1 MNKTKKS
8 LGLLFLLFTIG
19 LMIFG
24 VSVKAANK
32 KIALNK
38 TKATVTVGKSLT
50 LKLNNVSILQKKT
63 IQWFS
68 SNHKIATVT
77 NKGKVTTKKAGN
89 VVITAKYKGKKYK
102 CKLKVIKKESK
113 ESDDSTDDSKEKT
126 AKTTTEATT
135 EETKTVAENGT
146 YTTKDDVALYIHTY
160 KKLPKNFITKDEAKK
175 LGWSGGSLEKYAPG
189 KSIGGDYFGNYEG
202 KLPKK
207 DGRTYHECDID
218 TKKAS
223 SRGAKRIV
231 FSDDGL
237 VYYTEDHYET
247 FTLLYGQK

>member
-50 LKLNNVSILQKKT
+50 LKLNNVPILQKKT

-77 NKGKVTTKKAGN
+77 KKGKVTTKKAGS

-113 ESDDSTDDSKEKT
+113 ASGN
-126 AKTTTEATT
+126 TTEQP
-135 EETKTVAENGT
+135 KTVVENGT
-146 YTTKDDVALYIHTY
+146 YTSKDDVALYIHTY
-160 KKLPKNFITKDEAKK
+160 KKLPKNFITNDDAKK

-218 TKKAS
+218 TKGAS

-231 FSDDGL
+231 YSDDGL
-237 VYYTEDHYET
+237 IYYTEDHYET
-247 FTLLYGQK
+247 FTLLYGQN